1 MQVGK
6 LGLVMIVVSNMDRSV
21 AFYRD
26 VLGLKMLFHQNNWS
40 QFDAGQMLIGLHPEG
55 EQVKVSPT
63 TGFSLGIYV
72 DDIMKTVS
80 ELKRRHGHISIEPRP
95 EPFGRWAL
103 LKDPDGYGIQLIE
116 LKSGYRETHKQ
127 PEPAAVAQ

>member
-80 ELKRRHGHISIEPRP
+80 ELKRRHGNIAIEPRP

-127 PEPAAVAQ
+127 LEPAVVAQ